1 MGQEMNRDPST
12 DIRFTGKNSVPA
24 FPRDRA
30 LLTEVLAAARLAFP
44 QVSGLT
50 RVSATRAY
58 FQANGDPTHYS
69 LAVSGTEAVALG
81 YVDTGVAALA
91 KRMGVTEDQIR
102 AQFIRV
108 ADKMDSDIAAAEKAG
123 KSKVGKYDLAV
134 YRQHA
139 MEQRAKGA
147 K

>member
-1 MGQEMNRDPST
+1 MTVEQ
-12 DIRFTGKNSVPA
+12 
-24 FPRDRA
+24 
-30 LLTEVLAAARLAFP
+30 LAARF
-44 QVSGLT
+44 G
-50 RVSATRAY
+50 VSA
-58 FQANGDPTHYS
+58 
-69 LAVSGTEAVALG
+69 
-81 YVDTGVAALA
+81 
-91 KRMGVTEDQIR
+91 DQIR